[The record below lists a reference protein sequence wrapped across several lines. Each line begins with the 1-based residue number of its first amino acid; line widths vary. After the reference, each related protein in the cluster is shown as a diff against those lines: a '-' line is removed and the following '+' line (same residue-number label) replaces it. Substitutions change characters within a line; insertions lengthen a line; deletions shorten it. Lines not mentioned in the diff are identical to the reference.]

1 MSLQDLVIITG
12 MSGSGKGTV
21 LRVFEDQGFFCVDNL
36 PVPLIT
42 RFIEEVNISTRAA
55 LVIDV
60 RAKDNLPQLTQIL
73 KDLRESELNLSV
85 LFLEAGDEILLR
97 RFSESRR
104 PHPLK
109 NGSSIREALAIE
121 RRKLSGL
128 KEISD
133 LTIDTS
139 DYTVHQ
145 IRSLVARKFCR
156 QSQSS
161 SLDVMLMSFGFKY
174 GIPLEADI
182 ILDVRFLPNP
192 YFDPKLREF
201 SGRDLKVKTFLRKFP
216 ETTEFIKKAGDFLQ
230 YLMQNFQQ
238 EGKSQVTIA
247 VGCTGGRHRSVFI
260 AEEFAKILKKKDRK
274 IQVLHRDEQ
283 IQHG

>member
-260 AEEFAKILKKKDRK
+260 ADEFAKILKKKERK

>member
-201 SGRDLKVKTFLRKFP
+201 SGRDLKIKAFLRKFS
-216 ETTEFIKKAGDFLQ
+216 ETKEFIKKAGDFLQ

-260 AEEFAKILKKKDRK
+260 AEEFAKILKKKERK